1 MGFFSFDCKIC
12 SLEILNTQA
21 DITGP
26 LSDVTVV
33 TADGR
38 IIQGRYDGYG
48 DVVPSKFINP
58 KHGLVAWMKDSDG
71 NLLRDKDG
79 NPVLPPGSHDLAA
92 RVSASGDAL
101 DSWFH
106 TACWKWAG
114 NPGFKGGSTGAEG
127 QGFFHSADT
136 KDEWDALVKKRK
148 ASRGLNGMSP
158 DEMMRRLRAFPSP
171 EENARRMNK
180 VADLMLEHAPA
191 LRGELGPAAKKRA
204 MELLAKAKR
213 GE

>member
-48 DVVPSKFINP
+48 DIVPPKHINP
-58 KHGLVAWMKDSDG
+58 KYGTVMWV
-71 NLLRDKDG
+71 RDENG
-79 NPVLPPGSHDLAA
+79 EIANPPGTHEMGS
-92 RVSASGDAL
+92 RVSQRGDAL